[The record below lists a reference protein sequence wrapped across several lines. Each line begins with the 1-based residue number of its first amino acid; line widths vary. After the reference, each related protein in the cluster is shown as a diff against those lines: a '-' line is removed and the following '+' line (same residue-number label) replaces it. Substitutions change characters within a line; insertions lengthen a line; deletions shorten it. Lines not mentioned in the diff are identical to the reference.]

1 MSSKTLFQIS
11 RAAYV
16 ALLLLMTAWFGNQG
30 LTGQY
35 SLVFSLLWILPLL
48 APLKG
53 ILTGKP
59 YTYAWASFI
68 ICLYMLHGLTLLY
81 VTETDR
87 LFAVV
92 EVMLLSLLT
101 WQLPA
106 AATSVLP
113 ISLQRMT
120 AAADLIFHGKVVASE
135 VRHDPASG
143 RVVTLT
149 TFAVIEIIKGET
161 GETHTIKQI
170 GGHLPGSNVRQVIQ
184 GVPGFSTGREYVVFL
199 PRASSLGFSSPI
211 GLSQGKFDVQ
221 RVAGQALI
229 RSRHAA
235 AADSAPS
242 SSWSAGA

>member
-92 EVMLLSLLT
+92 EVMLLSLLMIT
-101 WQLPA
+101 LPFYA
-106 AATSVLP
+106 R
-113 ISLQRMT
+113 IR
-120 AAADLIFHGKVVASE
+120 
-135 VRHDPASG
+135 
-143 RVVTLT
+143 
-149 TFAVIEIIKGET
+149 
-161 GETHTIKQI
+161 
-170 GGHLPGSNVRQVIQ
+170 
-184 GVPGFSTGREYVVFL
+184 GRE
-199 PRASSLGFSSPI
+199 LGL
-211 GLSQGKFDVQ
+211 GLKK
-221 RVAGQALI
+221 
-229 RSRHAA
+229 HKK
-235 AADSAPS
+235 
-242 SSWSAGA
+242 